1 MKLFNRV
8 NSQALMVLGA
18 ILLMADNAHASTAS
32 QVLVFSNNLYAI
44 ANDLTSGIIPTTIA
58 LFAIG
63 IWGFTH
69 MMGKNL
75 GEGLNVLLNIVAV
88 VSGVVLAKQML
99 TSLGLFSVTF

>member
-1 MKLFNRV
+1 MKLFHRIYG
-8 NSQALMVLGA
+8 QLLMVGGGLFIFAG
-18 ILLMADNAHASTAS
+18 NAHATQTS
-32 QVLVFSNNLYAI
+32 QVLQFSNNIAMI
-44 ANDLTSGIIPTTIA
+44 ANDLTSGIIPSTIA

-88 VSGVVLAKQML
+88 VSCVVLAKNML
-99 TSLGLFSVTF
+99 QALGIYSATF